1 MKQHDIDC
9 IKQICEEKH
18 SKQVWAARAQVMAKN
33 IKPLKMAVGD
43 ESSETKKIPFEA
55 IEDFVEATIKKYD
68 VSIGHI
74 LTITDVDGNTTY
86 HDGVTTSAI
95 DDTEKKFKHLF
106 TVHGDTVYELYIK
119 LALMMLVTVKEG
131 NVGLR
136 KGSMSRMNGGK

>member
-1 MKQHDIDC
+1 MKQQDIDY

-18 SKQVWAARAQVMAKN
+18 SKQIWATRAQVMAKN
-33 IKPLKMAVGD
+33 IKPLKLAAGD
-43 ESSETKKIPFEA
+43 DSSETKEIPFEA
-55 IEDFVEATIKKYD
+55 LEEFVEATVRKYD
-68 VSIGHI
+68 MSLGYI
-74 LTITDVDGNTTY
+74 LTITDIDGNTTY

-131 NVGLR
+131 KVGLR
-136 KGSMSRMNGGK
+136 KERSANGS

>member
-1 MKQHDIDC
+1 MKQQDIDY

-18 SKQVWAARAQVMAKN
+18 SKQIWATRAQVMAKN
-33 IKPLKMAVGD
+33 IKPLKLAAGD
-43 ESSETKKIPFEA
+43 DSSETKEIPFEA
-55 IEDFVEATIKKYD
+55 LEEFVEATVRKYD
-68 VSIGHI
+68 MSLGYI

-131 NVGLR
+131 KVGLR
-136 KGSMSRMNGGK
+136 KERSANGS

>member
-1 MKQHDIDC
+1 MKRQDIDY
-9 IKQICEEKH
+9 IKKICEEKH
-18 SKQVWAARAQVMAKN
+18 SKQIWATRAQVMAKN
-33 IKPLKMAVGD
+33 IKPLKLAAGD
-43 ESSETKKIPFEA
+43 DSSETNKIPFEA
-55 IEDFVEATIKKYD
+55 LEEFVEATARKYD
-68 VSIGHI
+68 MSLGYI

-136 KGSMSRMNGGK
+136 KERSANGS

>member
-1 MKQHDIDC
+1 MKQTDIDW
-9 IKQICEEKH
+9 IKKICNEKH
-18 SKQVWAARAQVMAKN
+18 SKQIWATRAQVMAKN

-55 IEDFVEATIKKYD
+55 LEEFVEATVRKYD
-68 VSIGHI
+68 MSLGYI

-95 DDTEKKFKHLF
+95 DGTEKKFKHLF

-131 NVGLR
+131 KVGLR
-136 KGSMSRMNGGK
+136 KERSANGS

>member
-1 MKQHDIDC
+1 MKQQDIDY
-9 IKQICEEKH
+9 IKKICEEKH
-18 SKQVWAARAQVMAKN
+18 SKQIWATRAQVMAKN
-33 IKPLKMAVGD
+33 IKPLKLAAGD
-43 ESSETKKIPFEA
+43 DSSETKEIPFEA
-55 IEDFVEATIKKYD
+55 LEEFVEATVRKYD
-68 VSIGHI
+68 MSLGYI

-131 NVGLR
+131 KVGLR
-136 KGSMSRMNGGK
+136 KERSANGS

>member
-1 MKQHDIDC
+1 MKQQDIDY
-9 IKQICEEKH
+9 IKKICEEKH
-18 SKQVWAARAQVMAKN
+18 SKQIWATRAQVMAKN
-33 IKPLKMAVGD
+33 IKPLKLAAGD
-43 ESSETKKIPFEA
+43 DLSETKKIPFEA
-55 IEDFVEATIKKYD
+55 LEEFVEATARKYD
-68 VSIGHI
+68 MSLGYI

-131 NVGLR
+131 KVGLR
-136 KGSMSRMNGGK
+136 KER

>member
-1 MKQHDIDC
+1 MKQQDVDY
-9 IKQICEEKH
+9 IKKICEEKH

-68 VSIGHI
+68 LYIGYI

-86 HDGVTTSAI
+86 HDDVTTAAI
-95 DDTEKKFKHLF
+95 DGTKKRFKHLF
-106 TVHGDTVYELYIK
+106 TVHGDTIYELYIK

-136 KGSMSRMNGGK
+136 KERSANGS

>member
-1 MKQHDIDC
+1 MKQQDIDY
-9 IKQICEEKH
+9 IKQVCEEKH

-55 IEDFVEATIKKYD
+55 LEEFVEATVRKYD
-68 VSIGHI
+68 MSLGYI

-86 HDGVTTSAI
+86 NDGVTTSAI

-131 NVGLR
+131 KVGLR
-136 KGSMSRMNGGK
+136 KERPANGS